1 MVVEFVAD
9 SLHAI
14 LGCVLLLLFFIFF
27 VDLLSNRQL
36 KGLVQDRVDPA
47 NALHLD

>member
-9 SLHAI
+9 SLHVV
-14 LGCVLLLLFFIFF
+14 LGCVFLFLFLIFF

-36 KGLVQDRVDPA
+36 EGLVQNRVEPVT
-47 NALHLD
+47 ALHLN